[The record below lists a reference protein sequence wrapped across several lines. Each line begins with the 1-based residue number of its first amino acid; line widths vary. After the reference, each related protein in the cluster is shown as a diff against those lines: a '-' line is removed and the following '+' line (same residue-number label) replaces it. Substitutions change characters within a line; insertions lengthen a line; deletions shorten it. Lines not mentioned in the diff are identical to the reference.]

1 LSERDLTEKLSKS
14 FGSKHTCNIHPV
26 FHLTPPTVRLSV
38 AKVTD
43 LDSSAMC
50 SIYIGIFSQGPE
62 PFLNTCTHFT
72 HTFDKPLSRG
82 RFLF

>member
-14 FGSKHTCNIHPV
+14 FGSKHTCNIHHYMSLV
-26 FHLTPPTVRLSV
+26 I
-38 AKVTD
+38 TD

-72 HTFDKPLSRG
+72 HTFDKPLSSG